1 MKFFLLALFV
11 TSSVLFSTA
20 QQFRINELMSSNGGA
35 LTDSDGDAP
44 DWIEFYNSGT
54 TSVNLNGYGLSD
66 KIGEPFQWIFPNF
79 SVNPGEYLIVFASD
93 KDRRE
98 TPLNW
103 NTIISQGDDWKY
115 LVPTTE
121 PSVNWRV
128 ATYDDSSWKTGKSG
142 FGFGDND
149 DATVVTVTRSIFLR
163 KKFNI
168 TNVAQIKQLVLHVDY
183 DDGFVAFLNGVEIA
197 RSQMAGAGSLPR
209 FDVPASGQ
217 HDALIFQNK
226 APEKFEISNF
236 SSVLKSGEN
245 ILSIQV
251 HNVNTT
257 SSDLS
262 AIPFLSVGT
271 TEKPASQRIVE
282 ILKLSKTEL
291 HTNFK
296 LSADGE
302 SLYLTQASGAL
313 ADSVRFGA
321 LQLNY
326 SYGRSL
332 ANPAVWAAFMASTPG
347 KENTGDAVSGETA
360 GKPVFGLPAGI
371 YPTSQKVSLAAPNKG
386 DTIYYTVDGSVPT
399 RSSSIVIRE
408 IDIPTTR
415 VIRARILKAGM
426 LPGETVTN
434 SYIIYNNKNMP
445 VVSISMKPDDLWDW
459 NTGIYV
465 KGPNAKANSPFFDA
479 NFWMDWEKACHFEL
493 LETNGNK
500 VIDLDAGVK
509 IFGNY
514 SRANDQK
521 SMAIYSRKSYGTDNM
536 NYKIFAE
543 RPYNDFKDIVL
554 RNSGN
559 DWSNT
564 MFRDGLM
571 TGLTLGMNITQQAFR
586 PAIIF
591 LNGQYWG
598 SLNIREKIN
607 EHMIATQHDVKADEI
622 SILENNG
629 DVVTGNA
636 NDYWPMMNFLETN
649 TLTTQAN
656 YNKMLE
662 WIDVSSFIDYFSAQI
677 FFRNHDWPGNNLRY
691 WKTNDEQGRWR
702 WIIYDTDF
710 GMGIWNSQPSE
721 NTIELATAPN
731 NTGWPNPAWST
742 LMFRRL
748 LENTTFRNQF
758 VNRFADLL
766 NTTFMADKVNKAI
779 DLKRDAISAE
789 IPEHS
794 KKWGGPFSNWLPN
807 VQAMKNF
814 ATDRP
819 YYVFTHIQQKF
830 KFNTPIRITVRTDSV
845 AGSVQLNSLK
855 LKKYPWNGSY
865 FQEVPITLTAIPKAG
880 YRFLKWEGVTSNSNL
895 ATITVSPKALMDL
908 RAVFENDGS
917 YYDDIV
923 INEISY
929 NNNATANPGDWIE
942 LYNKGQHDIDISGWK
957 LTDSDP
963 DHQFIFA
970 ANTIIKANE
979 YLVVSNDLEK
989 FKAIFGSIKYLHE
1002 PFAYDFGLGN
1012 SIDAVKLFSR
1022 ENQLIDEVNYQNS
1035 YPWQTYNS
1043 DELWSLEL
1051 INPTKD
1057 NNLGANWVLSEKNGT
1072 PGSHNALYIPVAVDN
1087 LQVAQQSTQLLQNYP
1102 NPFSEGTY
1110 IEFKLDKPGKYSLS
1124 VLDVN
1129 GRTIRVL
1136 PGDNQLSAA
1145 HTIYWD
1151 GNDYSGKPVASGVY
1165 FYRLES
1171 DGFSE
1176 MKRMVK
1182 L

>member
-360 GKPVFGLPAGI
+360 GK
-371 YPTSQKVSLAAPNKG
+371 
-386 DTIYYTVDGSVPT
+386 
-399 RSSSIVIRE
+399 R
-408 IDIPTTR
+408 
-415 VIRARILKAGM
+415 
-426 LPGETVTN
+426 
-434 SYIIYNNKNMP
+434 
-445 VVSISMKPDDLWDW
+445 
-459 NTGIYV
+459 
-465 KGPNAKANSPFFDA
+465 
-479 NFWMDWEKACHFEL
+479 
-493 LETNGNK
+493 
-500 VIDLDAGVK
+500 
-509 IFGNY
+509 
-514 SRANDQK
+514 
-521 SMAIYSRKSYGTDNM
+521 
-536 NYKIFAE
+536 
-543 RPYNDFKDIVL
+543 
-554 RNSGN
+554 
-559 DWSNT
+559 
-564 MFRDGLM
+564 
-571 TGLTLGMNITQQAFR
+571 
-586 PAIIF
+586 
-591 LNGQYWG
+591 
-598 SLNIREKIN
+598 
-607 EHMIATQHDVKADEI
+607 
-622 SILENNG
+622 
-629 DVVTGNA
+629 
-636 NDYWPMMNFLETN
+636 
-649 TLTTQAN
+649 
-656 YNKMLE
+656 
-662 WIDVSSFIDYFSAQI
+662 
-677 FFRNHDWPGNNLRY
+677 
-691 WKTNDEQGRWR
+691 
-702 WIIYDTDF
+702 
-710 GMGIWNSQPSE
+710 
-721 NTIELATAPN
+721 
-731 NTGWPNPAWST
+731 
-742 LMFRRL
+742 
-748 LENTTFRNQF
+748 
-758 VNRFADLL
+758 
-766 NTTFMADKVNKAI
+766 
-779 DLKRDAISAE
+779 
-789 IPEHS
+789 
-794 KKWGGPFSNWLPN
+794 
-807 VQAMKNF
+807 
-814 ATDRP
+814 
-819 YYVFTHIQQKF
+819 
-830 KFNTPIRITVRTDSV
+830 
-845 AGSVQLNSLK
+845 
-855 LKKYPWNGSY
+855 
-865 FQEVPITLTAIPKAG
+865 
-880 YRFLKWEGVTSNSNL
+880 
-895 ATITVSPKALMDL
+895 
-908 RAVFENDGS
+908 
-917 YYDDIV
+917 
-923 INEISY
+923 
-929 NNNATANPGDWIE
+929 
-942 LYNKGQHDIDISGWK
+942 
-957 LTDSDP
+957 
-963 DHQFIFA
+963 
-970 ANTIIKANE
+970 
-979 YLVVSNDLEK
+979 
-989 FKAIFGSIKYLHE
+989 
-1002 PFAYDFGLGN
+1002 
-1012 SIDAVKLFSR
+1012 
-1022 ENQLIDEVNYQNS
+1022 
-1035 YPWQTYNS
+1035 
-1043 DELWSLEL
+1043 
-1051 INPTKD
+1051 
-1057 NNLGANWVLSEKNGT
+1057 
-1072 PGSHNALYIPVAVDN
+1072 
-1087 LQVAQQSTQLLQNYP
+1087 
-1102 NPFSEGTY
+1102 
-1110 IEFKLDKPGKYSLS
+1110 
-1124 VLDVN
+1124 
-1129 GRTIRVL
+1129 
-1136 PGDNQLSAA
+1136 
-1145 HTIYWD
+1145 
-1151 GNDYSGKPVASGVY
+1151 
-1165 FYRLES
+1165 
-1171 DGFSE
+1171 
-1176 MKRMVK
+1176 
-1182 L
+1182 